1 MITGSR
7 SRPKAVNGYE
17 SCSPMKNKYGFLF
30 PFASILFTHF
40 FCCCICAQE
49 DENRLARPEW
59 QLRADLEFQLACQK
73 AKDMLCRDIVRS
85 LDAEA
90 EPGSRPCS

>member
-1 MITGSR
+1 
-7 SRPKAVNGYE
+7 
-17 SCSPMKNKYGFLF
+17 MKNKYGFLF

-40 FCCCICAQE
+40 FCCCICAHE

-90 EPGSRPCS
+90 EPGSQPLRLKEIAALLEL